1 MNSAKADL
9 CNFLISARQRA
20 GLSQLDVSKALGY
33 KSPQFISNNERGIS
47 LPATDTLADLAKIL
61 KVDVVAL
68 IRRIHDVKKEELENE
83 MAGLLA
89 APDAKPRKKVSKAPK
104 GRKVK

>member
-1 MNSAKADL
+1 MSSASKEL

-47 LPATDTLADLAKIL
+47 LPASDTLADLAKTL
-61 KVDVVAL
+61 KVDAVAI
-68 IRRIHDVKKEELENE
+68 IRRMHDVKKEALEIE
-83 MAGLLA
+83 MGELLA
-89 APDAKPRKKVSKAPK
+89 KVDAKPRKKVSKAPK